1 VPNQLVEPA
10 SGRNDPRRKILLDLF
25 RAALESVDGRLC
37 VRNALL
43 APAAVDAAADGGTA
57 IGGGAAELSKP
68 VWAAAVGKAA
78 CAMMLGAQDALGPA
92 LARALV
98 ITKDDHVTPQCLAIP
113 NIEILESAHPMPDER
128 SLAAGERL
136 LQWVDEIPPDTDVL
150 FLISGGASSLVES
163 LVPGATFEQLTALNA
178 RGLASGMTIVE
189 LNAQRAK
196 LSQIK
201 GGRLAAR
208 VSARLAGSGT
218 ARALF
223 ISDVPGHDPAVIG
236 SGLMGPIPT
245 QDARTAVGAA
255 PTRGT
260 GAVLGA
266 STQGPGATQ
275 GAATAQSVGATQGAA
290 TTLGPAAPQS
300 TGTAQSDRIH
310 RTIIA
315 SIDHA
320 MERVIAEAYKCGLSP
335 WRDARIFDGSAD
347 RLAVRFSHELHM
359 SVNQLCV
366 WGGES
371 TVELPENP
379 GRGGRNQHL
388 ALAAARI
395 IAGHE
400 NLMLLVAGTDGTDG
414 VTSDAGALVDGET
427 CSRIALSEIDVA
439 ETLKRADSGTALA
452 AAGDLIHTG
461 PTGTNVGDIVI
472 GLKLTR
478 DAAAGLPCAS

>member
-1 VPNQLVEPA
+1 VPNQPTVPNRLVEPA
-10 SGRNDPRRKILLDLF
+10 SGRTDPRRKILLDLF

-37 VRNALL
+37 VANALR
-43 APAAVDAAADGGTA
+43 AVEGVAAAGGS
-57 IGGGAAELSKP
+57 AAPSGRP

-78 CAMMLGAQDALGPA
+78 SAMLLGAHDALGA
-92 LARALV
+92 TLTRSLV
-98 ITKDDHVTPQCLAIP
+98 ITKDDHVAPQCYTLPGA
-113 NIEILESAHPMPDER
+113 EVLESSHPMPDER

-150 FLISGGASSLVES
+150 FLISGGASSLVEA

-208 VSARLAGSGT
+208 VSAKLAGSGT

-236 SGLMGPIPT
+236 SGLMGP
-245 QDARTAVGAA
+245 G
-255 PTRGT
+255 GE
-260 GAVLGA
+260 G
-266 STQGPGATQ
+266 
-275 GAATAQSVGATQGAA
+275 
-290 TTLGPAAPQS
+290 
-300 TGTAQSDRIH
+300 DRVE
-310 RTIIA
+310 RTIVA

-320 MERVIAEAYKCGLSP
+320 MERVIAEAYKCGLAP
-335 WRDARIFDGSAD
+335 WRDPRIFEGSAD

-371 TVELPENP
+371 TVQLPENP

-400 NLMLLVAGTDGTDG
+400 NLLLLVAGTDGTDG

-427 CSRIALSEIDVA
+427 CSRIALSELDVQ
-439 ETLKRADSGTALA
+439 ESLKRADSGTALA

-478 DAAAGLPCAS
+478 DAAAGLPCVS

>member
-1 VPNQLVEPA
+1 MAAFAPVSNQPISPDRLVEPA
-10 SGRNDPRRKILLDLF
+10 SGRADPRRKILLDLF

-37 VRNALL
+37 VRNALRER
-43 APAAVDAAADGGTA
+43 AVAEAAAGGVV
-57 IGGGAAELSKP
+57 SRP
-68 VWAAAVGKAA
+68 VWVAAVGKAA
-78 CAMMLGAQDALGPA
+78 SAMLLGAHDALGDT
-92 LARALV
+92 LQRAIL
-98 ITKDDHVTPQCLAIP
+98 ITKDDHVAPQCFGLP
-113 NIEILESAHPMPDER
+113 GIEILESSHPMPDER
-128 SLAAGERL
+128 SLAAGDRL

-150 FLISGGASSLVES
+150 CLVSGGASALVDS

-189 LNAQRAK
+189 LNAQRSK

-208 VSARLAGSGT
+208 IAAKVSGSGKV
-218 ARALF
+218 RALF

-236 SGLMGPIPT
+236 SGLMGPSSS
-245 QDARTAVGAA
+245 AAAVGAGGV
-255 PTRGT
+255 T
-260 GAVLGA
+260 
-266 STQGPGATQ
+266 
-275 GAATAQSVGATQGAA
+275 AAG
-290 TTLGPAAPQS
+290 S
-300 TGTAQSDRIH
+300 TGEPVSAAVARGESSDGIQ
-310 RTIIA
+310 RTVIA

-320 MERVIAEAYKCGLSP
+320 MERVIAEAYKCGLAP
-335 WRDARIFDGSAD
+335 WRDARIFDGDAS
-347 RLAVRFSHELHM
+347 RLAVRFAHELHM
-359 SVNQLCV
+359 SANQVCV

-371 TVELPENP
+371 TVQLPENP

-400 NLMLLVAGTDGTDG
+400 NLLLLVAGTDGTDG

-427 CSRIALSEIDVA
+427 CSRIALSEIDVQ
-439 ETLKRADSGTALA
+439 ESLKRADSGTALA

-461 PTGTNVGDIVI
+461 PTGTNVGDIII
-472 GLKLTR
+472 GLKLAR

>member
-1 VPNQLVEPA
+1 MAAFEPVSNQSPVSHRVVEPA
-10 SGRNDPRRKILLDLF
+10 SGRTDPRRKILLGLF
-25 RAALESVDGRLC
+25 RSALESVDGRLC
-37 VRNALL
+37 VRNVLRER
-43 APAAVDAAADGGTA
+43 AVADAAADKSPTA
-57 IGGGAAELSKP
+57 LNRP
-68 VWAAAVGKAA
+68 VWVAAVGKAA
-78 CAMMLGAQDALGPA
+78 SAMLLGANDALGDT
-92 LARALV
+92 LTRALL
-98 ITKDDHVTPQCLAIP
+98 ITKDDHVAPQCFGVP
-113 NIEILESAHPMPDER
+113 GVEILESSHPMPDER

-136 LQWVDEIPPDTDVL
+136 LQWVDELPADTEVL

-163 LVPGATFEQLTALNA
+163 LVPGATFEQLTELNA

-208 VSARLAGSGT
+208 VSAKLSGSGT

-236 SGLMGPIPT
+236 SGLMGPSPT
-245 QDARTAVGAA
+245 D
-255 PTRGT
+255 PGT
-260 GAVLGA
+260 GE
-266 STQGPGATQ
+266 SPGAGENPSAGGNP
-275 GAATAQSVGATQGAA
+275 GAGENPDAGGSPGQ
-290 TTLGPAAPQS
+290 PA
-300 TGTAQSDRIH
+300 GDRIE
-310 RTIIA
+310 RTVIA

-320 MERVIAEAYKCGLSP
+320 IERVIAEAYKCGLVP
-335 WRDARIFDGSAD
+335 WRDARVFDGDAS
-347 RLAVRFSHELHM
+347 RLAVRFAHELHM
-359 SVNQLCV
+359 SANQLCV

-371 TVELPENP
+371 TVQLPENP

-400 NLMLLVAGTDGTDG
+400 NLLLLVAGTDGTDG

-427 CSRIALSEIDVA
+427 CSRIALSEIDVQ
-439 ETLKRADSGTALA
+439 ESLKRADSGTALA

-461 PTGTNVGDIVI
+461 PTGTNVGDIII

-478 DAAAGLPCAS
+478 DAAAGLPCDS